1 MTTTAPDELVAD
13 EGAVPVISPGPLEPA
28 PDFGPVD
35 RLEGWVVT
43 GVVTAL
49 AAVTRTVN
57 LGSPTDAGTPIFD
70 EKHYAPQAW
79 QMLHNHGVEDNPGY
93 GLVVH
98 PPVGKEL
105 IAIGEAIFGYNGL
118 GWRFTGA
125 VLGVLMVALVVRIVR
140 RISRST
146 LVGAIAGM
154 LLIADGVSF
163 VVARTALLDG
173 FLAFLVLAAFGAL
186 IVDRDQ
192 VRQRMHVAL
201 TEGRIAETVWGPR
214 LGVRWWRFGAGVLLG
229 LACGTKWS
237 GLYFVAFFGLMS
249 LAFDIAAR
257 RQYRV
262 LRPWLGVVRRDLIPT
277 AYALLLIPFGVYLA
291 SYAPW
296 FASETA
302 IDRHEV
308 GQSIGPQT
316 NFPLPDAIR
325 SLWHYTAKAYIST
338 PV

>member
-1 MTTTAPDELVAD
+1 MPNPANPTRSAAQVLMRGRLRVRHAAQPTSVRVTAPPDELVAA
-13 EGAVPVISPGPLEPA
+13 ERAIPVISPGPMMPV

-43 GVVTAL
+43 AVVTAL

-79 QMLHNHGVEDNPGY
+79 QMLHNRGVEDNPGY

-98 PPVGKEL
+98 PPMGKQL

-125 VLGVLMVALVVRIVR
+125 VLGILLVALVVRIVR

-146 LVGAIAGM
+146 LVGAIAGL
-154 LLIADGVSF
+154 LLIGDGVSF

-173 FLAFLVLAAFGAL
+173 FLAFLVVAAFGAL

-192 VRQRMHVAL
+192 VRERMHVAL
-201 TEGRIAETVWGPR
+201 IEGRSTETVWGPR
-214 LGVRWWRFGAGVLLG
+214 LGVRWWRFGAGV
-229 LACGTKWS
+229 
-237 GLYFVAFFGLMS
+237 
-249 LAFDIAAR
+249 
-257 RQYRV
+257 
-262 LRPWLGVVRRDLIPT
+262 
-277 AYALLLIPFGVYLA
+277 
-291 SYAPW
+291 
-296 FASETA
+296 
-302 IDRHEV
+302 
-308 GQSIGPQT
+308 
-316 NFPLPDAIR
+316 
-325 SLWHYTAKAYIST
+325 
-338 PV
+338 